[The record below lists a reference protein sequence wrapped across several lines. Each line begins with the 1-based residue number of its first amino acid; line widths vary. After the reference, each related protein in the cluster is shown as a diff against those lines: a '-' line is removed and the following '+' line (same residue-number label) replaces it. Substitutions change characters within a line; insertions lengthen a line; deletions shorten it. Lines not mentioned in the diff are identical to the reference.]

1 MAQPATSSNSQ
12 LIPRP
17 MLWPPSELL
26 PAGLS
31 SGVQL
36 SGKRMYALLASG
48 SDVRWPMVAWGLARR
63 SFEFLVPE
71 DS

>member
-1 MAQPATSSNSQ
+1 
-12 LIPRP
+12 